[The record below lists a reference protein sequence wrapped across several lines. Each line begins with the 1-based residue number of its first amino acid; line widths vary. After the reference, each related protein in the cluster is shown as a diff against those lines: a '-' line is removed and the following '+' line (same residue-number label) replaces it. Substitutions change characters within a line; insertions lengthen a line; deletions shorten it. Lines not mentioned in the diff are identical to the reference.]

1 MIRWLFAGL
10 LATVC
15 VNNVPAADVPATESR
30 TILTESGVKGGLVVH
45 IGCGDGKLTAALRA
59 NAGYRVHGLDTKA
72 ENVAAARRHIQ
83 SLGLYGEVSVERW
96 DGKHLP
102 YVDNLVNLVVA
113 DELDA
118 AAMAEVMRVL
128 CPEGVA
134 LCRQ

>member
-1 MIRWLFAGL
+1 M
-10 LATVC
+10 
-15 VNNVPAADVPATESR
+15 S
-30 TILTESGVKGGLVVH
+30 
-45 IGCGDGKLTAALRA
+45 
-59 NAGYRVHGLDTKA
+59 GYRVHGLDTRA

-83 SLGLYGEVSVERW
+83 SLGLYGEVSVDRW

-118 AAMAEVMRVL
+118 AAMSEVMRVL